1 MEARNPRNPSPPC
14 DPTNKA
20 GPERPL
26 RLPSFWFG
34 VSSQLNLNRHIGL
47 SCPVSPTFC
56 HRAGRAL
63 DASSTGC
70 RPPTNT
76 ATATPRPGAW
86 ASSRS
91 SERTGSGPPAVPTK
105 ASAPAPAAGHYDHVR
120 FQFRPGRR
128 AEAGL
133 AVHRQPSSG
142 ARLVQRW
149 HRGGE
154 VLDLPERV
162 APGPPWSTRPMRRS
176 SHCTAHRPVSTAV
189 PSPLTHVFRDV
200 GRILTACSRQDAQG
214 LRLQRHDATRCGW
227 RRRGL
232 AGMRWRA
239 CRLADAGCGRSG
251 GTPRHRSTRAEE

>member
-1 MEARNPRNPSPPC
+1 MHRRRGAGHRRIRQPPLQGPAHGHRRDHLKGQDRVLRPCRRRLPRL
-14 DPTNKA
+14 
-20 GPERPL
+20 L
-26 RLPSFWFG
+26 RLR
-34 VSSQLNLNRHIGL
+34 L
-47 SCPVSPTFC
+47 
-56 HRAGRAL
+56 RA
-63 DASSTGC
+63 
-70 RPPTNT
+70 
-76 ATATPRPGAW
+76 
-86 ASSRS
+86 
-91 SERTGSGPPAVPTK
+91 
-105 ASAPAPAAGHYDHVR
+105 HYDHVR

-142 ARLVQRW
+142 SRLVPRW

-239 CRLADAGCGRSG
+239 CRLADAGYGRSG
-251 GTPRHRSTRAEE
+251 GSPRHRSTRAEE